1 MSIAR
6 TWSGATSAADA
17 DRYLEYLGRTG
28 LRDLAGTSGNEGVLA
43 LRRLDGDRAEFT
55 IISLWRH
62 ERDVE
67 SFAGVETERAV
78 FYPED
83 GDFLLERDETVRH
96 YEVVFAESTVSGR
109 GPVAPWLARLLDWW
123 ASWAR
128 RAIPAPRTRAEK
140 V

>member
-28 LRDLAGTSGNEGVLA
+28 LRDLAGTPGNEGVLA

-55 IISLWRH
+55 IVSLWRH

-96 YEVVFAESTVSGR
+96 YEVVFAGSGVR
-109 GPVAPWLARLLDWW
+109 EPRPAVPPLTRLLDWW
-123 ASWAR
+123 ANWAR
-128 RAIPAPRTRAEK
+128 RAVPAPRTRAGE